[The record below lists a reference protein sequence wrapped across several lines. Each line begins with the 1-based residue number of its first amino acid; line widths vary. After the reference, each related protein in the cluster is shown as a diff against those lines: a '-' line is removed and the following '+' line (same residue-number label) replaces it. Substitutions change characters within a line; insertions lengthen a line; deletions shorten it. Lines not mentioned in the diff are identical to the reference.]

1 MAKNITATRR
11 VGGTTKVASGAAD
24 IAKLTDEDAPKGRK
38 AYNFRKA
45 QIRVPVL
52 DGAGKATEET
62 ELVPAVNGDG
72 ALVGVPVRLVDEES
86 GEVVQAGFDPNKHKP
101 LTKADFA
108 SEDVFLD
115 YRAFVA
121 QCRATMFG
129 LRAKDLAA
137 RANKLRKF
145 GDDKTRKAA
154 QRRDRMREALKKLE
168 AQLMEDGVDLDELDG
183 EVDAPEGDAV

>member
-11 VGGTTKVASGAAD
+11 VGGTTKVATGAAD

-45 QIRVPVL
+45 QIR
-52 DGAGKATEET
+52 
-62 ELVPAVNGDG
+62 
-72 ALVGVPVRLVDEES
+72 VPVRLVDEES